1 MKKKKL
7 KKKIKKL
14 EKKVEKYRS
23 NLSVLITQVD
33 LSLTKKITNL
43 SDAYTNR
50 FNKFNPDDVEDLK
63 HKVDILSGKVSKGE
77 NNGN

>member
-14 EKKVEKYRS
+14 RS
-23 NLSVLITQVD
+23 DIKWIVGRQRELALRENNNANRI
-33 LSLTKKITNL
+33 KNL

-50 FNKFNPDDVEDLK
+50 FNKFNPDDIEDLK

>member
-1 MKKKKL
+1 MKKRKL

-33 LSLTKKITNL
+33 ISLTNKIRNL

-50 FNKFNPDDVEDLK
+50 FKET
-63 HKVDILSGKVSKGE
+63 